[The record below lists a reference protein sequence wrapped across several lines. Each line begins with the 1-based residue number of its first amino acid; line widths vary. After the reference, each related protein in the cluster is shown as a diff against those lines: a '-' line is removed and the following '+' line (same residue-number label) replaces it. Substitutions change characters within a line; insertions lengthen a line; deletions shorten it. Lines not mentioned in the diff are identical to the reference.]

1 MAKGFEN
8 MEVWLDSPL
17 AIEATRIFDEQTRE
31 CFDEETLALM
41 DAGINPLQFDGL
53 RLAIT
58 SDESKLINEDPAPK
72 VILSASGMCDAGRI
86 RHHLKHNLWRS
97 DSTIVFAGYQGRRY
111 PWTQPAGRCKGRPSV
126 RRRNSCRRAVSAG
139 LTASPAMQTGKGCS
153 AGFRPLRKSHR
164 RSLSYMAKT

>member
-1 MAKGFEN
+1 

-41 DAGINPLQFDGL
+41 DAGINPLQFEGL

-58 SDESKLINEDPAPK
+58 SEESKHINEDPAPK

-97 DSTIVFAGYQGRRY
+97 DSTVVFAGYQAVGTLGRNLLDG
-111 PWTQPAGRCKGRPSV
+111 AKDVKLFGEEIH
-126 RRRNSCRRAVSAG
+126 VSARICRIDGISGHADREG
-139 LTASPAMQTGKGCS
+139 L
-153 AGFRPLRKSHR
+153 LRWISSFTEK
-164 RSLSYMAKT
+164 RSLGRSPSL